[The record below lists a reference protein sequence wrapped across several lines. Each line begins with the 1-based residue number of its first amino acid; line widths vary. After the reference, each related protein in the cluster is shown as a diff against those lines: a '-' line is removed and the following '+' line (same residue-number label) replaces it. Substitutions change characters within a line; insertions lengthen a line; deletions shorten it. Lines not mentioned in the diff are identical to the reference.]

1 MNNIP
6 SQETSE
12 SPPLASSPVPVIP
25 DTAHRFRAKIVESA
39 LIVIGAVA
47 QWLPTAVP
55 QFQQDYPKVKWASV
69 LLIVGFAGMLVRN
82 LKEAGQTQ
90 QTNFSPQPT
99 PPITLPPQEIVP
111 PGQDTSP

>member
-1 MNNIP
+1 
-6 SQETSE
+6 
-12 SPPLASSPVPVIP
+12 
-25 DTAHRFRAKIVESA
+25 
-39 LIVIGAVA
+39 
-47 QWLPTAVP
+47 
-55 QFQQDYPKVKWASV
+55 VKWASV